1 MRRSCQPTIIRS
13 SIACMT
19 RPSSDRHPMRHMW
32 PKIRVPPK
40 ELELD
45 VFGSLFLVRVICG
58 LFGMAI
64 SKKYSS
70 QRWLCLSHALRYYD
84 FYASYTYQILVGGS
98 YKTGQSVR
106 IAGKEKK
113 DGIGGRLTE
122 RHVWEAV
129 SALCN
134 VGCRSVGFG
143 SIGHFITP

>member
-1 MRRSCQPTIIRS
+1 M
-13 SIACMT
+13 
-19 RPSSDRHPMRHMW
+19 
-32 PKIRVPPK
+32 
-40 ELELD
+40 
-45 VFGSLFLVRVICG
+45 
-58 LFGMAI
+58 
-64 SKKYSS
+64 
-70 QRWLCLSHALRYYD
+70 RYYD

-143 SIGHFITP
+143 SIGHFIIP